1 MCFQKNHNLT
11 DKDAVFMVILLGSKH
26 KSSKASFCEAVL
38 HRNVFNLW
46 NRT

>member
-1 MCFQKNHNLT
+1 MLSKKPNLT
-11 DKDAVFMVILLGSKH
+11 DKNAVFLVILLSSKH
-26 KSSKASFCEAVL
+26 KSSKASFREAVL